1 MFLSARNS
9 QVDVVQSVGR
19 VMRKSPG
26 KKYGYIIIPV
36 VVPTNVD
43 VAKALDDNER
53 YKEVYKDVETVN
65 IKAIYLAKSLRREAV
80 KSKSKYVQ
88 RVFEYKSR
96 RLNQWLIIVDYYV
109 KQPIFTVVV
118 YYLDPSGLNG
128 IMIDG
133 NNQTLTHFT
142 PHFLERY
149 NERFLMQPNIS
160 KIELLKRFVPKNS
173 LEVIRVVPDSSTIE
187 KRIFGRFKE
196 GIGLGFKEEFHEI
209 QKEIYHFKTF
219 ISTNM
224 IFESQEEDFN
234 LTDKRFDLYWN
245 EMFKNTRRCA

>member
-1 MFLSARNS
+1 MIVPAMNS
-9 QVDVVQSVGR
+9 
-19 VMRKSPG
+19 
-26 KKYGYIIIPV
+26 
-36 VVPTNVD
+36 
-43 VAKALDDNER
+43 
-53 YKEVYKDVETVN
+53 KELTIEVFKDLETVN
-65 IKAIYLAKSLRREAV
+65 IKAMYLAQGLRREAV

-109 KQPIFTVVV
+109 KQPFFTIVV

-128 IMIDG
+128 IMVDG

-149 NERFLMQPNIS
+149 NERFLMQPKIS
-160 KIELLKRFVPKNS
+160 KLELLKRFIPANS
-173 LEVIRVVPDSSTIE
+173 LEIIRVVPDNSSTE
-187 KRIFGRFKE
+187 NRIFGRFKE
-196 GIGLGFKEEFHEI
+196 GIGLGFKEEFHEM

-219 ISTNM
+219 ISTDM

-234 LTDKRFDLYWN
+234 LTDKRYDLYWN
-245 EMFKNTRRCA
+245 EMFKDTQRCA

>member
-1 MFLSARNS
+1 MIVPAMNS
-9 QVDVVQSVGR
+9 KEL
-19 VMRKSPG
+19 M
-26 KKYGYIIIPV
+26 
-36 VVPTNVD
+36 
-43 VAKALDDNER
+43 NE
-53 YKEVYKDVETVN
+53 VFKDVETVN
-65 IKAIYLAKSLRREAV
+65 IKAFYLAQSLRREAV

-109 KQPIFTVVV
+109 KQPFFTIVV

-128 IMIDG
+128 IMVDG

-149 NERFLMQPNIS
+149 NERFLRHPKS
-160 KIELLKRFVPKNS
+160 TKLELLKRFIPANS
-173 LEVIRVVPDSSTIE
+173 LEVIRVVPDNSNLE
-187 KRIFGRFKE
+187 NRIFGRFKE
-196 GIGLGFKEEFHEI
+196 GIGLGLKEEFHEMG
-209 QKEIYHFKTF
+209 KEIYHFKTF
-219 ISTNM
+219 ISTDM

-234 LTDKRFDLYWN
+234 LTDKRYELYWN